1 MDRSAAAAVPLP
13 AGRTELATAWIAY
26 GAATLGL
33 VFGWPALVAVLI
45 AYARRRDAVGTP
57 FASHYAWLIRSFWGA
72 LGLALVCAAIVM
84 AGAWPVM
91 REAATLASEAR
102 GQFDVDLVL
111 GMDWQALLPQAA
123 TMAAGG
129 LGLLAVYVWLA
140 YRLVRGAL
148 RLASMAPAPEAA

>member
-72 LGLALVCAAIVM
+72 LGVALVCAAIVM
-84 AGAWPVM
+84 AGAWPEM
-91 REAATLASEAR
+91 RE
-102 GQFDVDLVL
+102 
-111 GMDWQALLPQAA
+111 AA